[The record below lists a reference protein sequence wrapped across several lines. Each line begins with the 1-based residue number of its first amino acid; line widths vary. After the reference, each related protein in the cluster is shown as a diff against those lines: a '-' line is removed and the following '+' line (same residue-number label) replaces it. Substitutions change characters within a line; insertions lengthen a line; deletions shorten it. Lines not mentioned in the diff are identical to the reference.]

1 MMVALKTKREPIG
14 DVEVDSKEPVVA
26 PIGAP
31 LSAVK
36 GTSTSKAKSR
46 RREDPNGSVR
56 TTPLGGRSRG
66 LGDVAEVLEAFKVA
80 FALAD
85 SSLGSYIAQPAAN
98 AMARRAID
106 RYGLPRVLAAVSI
119 APRHKWISAEFLA
132 KRALPSLSI
141 ILSEKVLSQL
151 VAEVSER

>member
-1 MMVALKTKREPIG
+1 V
-14 DVEVDSKEPVVA
+14 
-26 PIGAP
+26 
-31 LSAVK
+31 
-36 GTSTSKAKSR
+36 
-46 RREDPNGSVR
+46 
-56 TTPLGGRSRG
+56 
-66 LGDVAEVLEAFKVA
+66 
-80 FALAD
+80 
-85 SSLGSYIAQPAAN
+85 QPAAN